1 MRYRRSFLASHSF
14 GSISISIFTNSSETV
29 EFSLKIVEYES
40 LYGDALYKSLSTVDS
55 MVVSS
60 CEWESEGTGRETG
73 LDALNE
79 GLVVRGV
86 RASAEL
92 SIETEYVA

>member
-14 GSISISIFTNSSETV
+14 GSIFISIFTNSSETA

-40 LYGDALYKSLSTVDS
+40 LYGDALYKSLSTEDS
-55 MVVSS
+55 MIVSS
-60 CEWESEGTGRETG
+60 CEWESEDTGRETG

-79 GLVVRGV
+79 DLVVRGV

>member
-14 GSISISIFTNSSETV
+14 GSISISIFTNSSETA

-40 LYGDALYKSLSTVDS
+40 LYGDALYKSLSTEDS
-55 MVVSS
+55 MIVSS
-60 CEWESEGTGRETG
+60 CEWESEDTGRETG

-92 SIETEYVA
+92 SIETKYVA